1 MLQLKNNTPFA
12 AAFALFPNEQG
23 VDTLY
28 TMVKATFN
36 IGQQWTLAESQLEP
50 QKEDVFWGEP
60 GKSSLRLASDFHIG
74 KATTDIVMTGLA
86 CALEKQAVRQMD
98 VSLSVGSVGKTIRVF
113 GDRQWNQGLITSPQ
127 PFTTMPLVYERAFG
141 GVDIAEGK
149 IRLGE
154 ERNPVGGGF
163 SGNKSR
169 SEMDGVAL
177 PNLEC
182 PNQLIQYHD
191 DIPIPACFG
200 PIAPHWQPRA
210 ASAGTYDELWQTN
223 RAPYLPEDYHPRFMN
238 IAHSDLIYPSF
249 LQGGE
254 PVKIT
259 GMHPLGELNFNLPI
273 LKLRN
278 KIQIEDSEISFNFN
292 CETLLLDPNQL
303 QLSMVWRSAFACD
316 KKALKVKQISVSMMR

>member
-28 TMVKATFN
+28 TMVKATFI
-36 IGQQWTLAESQLEP
+36 IGQQWTLAESQPDP
-50 QKEDVFWGEP
+50 QKEDIFWGEP
-60 GKSSLRLASDFHIG
+60 GLSSVRLASDYHTG
-74 KATTDIVMTGLA
+74 KPTSDIVVTGLA
-86 CALEKQAVRQMD
+86 CAPEQQLVRQMD
-98 VSLSVGSVGKTIRVF
+98 VSVSVGSVSKKIRVF
-113 GDRQWNQGLITSPQ
+113 GNRQWSHGQITSPE

-141 GVDIAEGK
+141 GEDVVDGQVRASDS
-149 IRLGE
+149 
-154 ERNPVGGGF
+154 RNPIGLGFVGKKSLSDF
-163 SGNKSR
+163 SGT
-169 SEMDGVAL
+169 ML

-182 PNQLIQYHD
+182 PSQLIQYYD
-191 DIPIPACFG
+191 DQPIPACFG
-200 PIAPHWQPRA
+200 AIARHWQPRA
-210 ASAGTYDELWQTN
+210 AYAGTYDELWQTT

-238 IAHSDLIYPSF
+238 VAHPDLIYPGF

-254 PVKIT
+254 PVKII

-273 LKLRN
+273 VKLRN
-278 KIQIEDSEISFNFN
+278 KIQMEDSEISFNFD
-292 CETLLLDPNQL
+292 CETLLLDSNQL

>member
-12 AAFALFPNEQG
+12 AAFTLFPNEQG

-28 TMVKATFN
+28 TMVKATFK
-36 IGQQWTLAESQLEP
+36 IGQQWTLVEKQLEP

-60 GKSSLRLASDFHIG
+60 GQSSLRFASDFHTG
-74 KATTDIVMTGLA
+74 KASTDILMTGSA
-86 CALEKQAVRQMD
+86 CAPENQSVRQMD
-98 VSLSVGSVGKTIRVF
+98 VSLSVGSVSKKIRVF

-127 PFTTMPLVYERAFG
+127 PFTVMPLVYERAFG
-141 GVDIAEGK
+141 GVDIVEDQVRSAEA
-149 IRLGE
+149 
-154 ERNPVGGGF
+154 RNPVGTGF
-163 SGNKSR
+163 AGKKSQ
-169 SEMDGVAL
+169 SEMNGIAL

-182 PNQLIQYHD
+182 PDQLIQYHD
-191 DIPIPACFG
+191 DLPVPACFG

-210 ASAGTYDELWQTN
+210 ASAGTYDELWQTT

-238 IAHSDLIYPSF
+238 VAHPDLICANF
-249 LQGGE
+249 LKGGE
-254 PVKIT
+254 AVKIT

-278 KIQIEDSEISFNFN
+278 KIHMEDSEISFDFTL
-292 CETLLLDPNQL
+292 ETVLLDPNQL

-316 KKALKVKQISVSMMR
+316 KKALKVKQVTVSMMR

>member
-12 AAFALFPNEQG
+12 AAFTLFPNEQG

-28 TMVKATFN
+28 TMVKATFK
-36 IGQQWTLAESQLEP
+36 IGQQWTLVEQQPEP

-60 GKSSLRLASDFHIG
+60 GQSSLHFASDFHTG
-74 KATTDIVMTGLA
+74 KASTDVLMTGSA
-86 CALEKQAVRQMD
+86 CAPEKQSVRQMD
-98 VSLSVGSVGKTIRVF
+98 VSLSVGGVSKKIRVF

-127 PFTTMPLVYERAFG
+127 PFTVMPLVYERAFG
-141 GVDIAEGK
+141 GVDIIEGQV
-149 IRLGE
+149 RAGE
-154 ERNPVGGGF
+154 MRNPVGVGF
-163 SGNKSR
+163 AGKKSQ
-169 SEMDGVAL
+169 SEMNGIAL

-191 DIPIPACFG
+191 DLPVPAGFG

-210 ASAGTYDELWQTN
+210 ALAGTYDELWQTT

-238 IAHSDLIYPSF
+238 VAHPDLICANF
-249 LQGGE
+249 LKGGE
-254 PVKIT
+254 PVRIT

-278 KIQIEDSEISFNFN
+278 KILMEGSEISFDFTL
-292 CETLLLDPNQL
+292 ETVLLDPNQL
-303 QLSMVWRSAFACD
+303 QLSMVWRSAFECD
-316 KKALKVKQISVSMMR
+316 KKALKVKQVTVSMTR